1 MNVSKFLRLSLS
13 AALLTSVVGMTGCG
27 MNAKSN
33 IRSQSVRNDQSHMRP
48 YATNDTGRYN
58 AGYHHVGS
66 MRFSSALSTQVA
78 KLPGVRAAHVV
89 LTDRDAYVA
98 VRLMDNN
105 STSYNRSNTNSY
117 GLNGTT
123 DMNNM
128 NGNRGGS
135 NIAGDIGRAGRDVGR
150 GIADAGRDIVG
161 GVANTGRN
169 VVNDVA
175 GTGRNMMND
184 MNGRGNAGNSRMNS
198 SNGTGMGMNRMNM
211 NNNNMNNKNMN
222 NMNNMGTQDQVPQN
236 VRDEI
241 TRLIKRSNKVVQ
253 NVYISS
259 DESFMNEVEGYSTN
273 SRGGGVIQET
283 MTGFERLVNRIFPF
297 GNGDEMRENH
307 YRNNGM
313 NNRMNNNMNNNMN
326 MNNMDMNNMDR
337 NPSGYQNGTR

>member
-33 IRSQSVRNDQSHMRP
+33 IRSQSVRNDQNHMRP
-48 YATNDTGRYN
+48 YSTNEAGRYN
-58 AGYHHVGS
+58 AGYHHIGS

-78 KLPGVRAAHVV
+78 KLPGVSAAHVV

-98 VRLMDNN
+98 VRLMENN

-128 NGNRGGS
+128 YGNRGGS
-135 NIAGDIGRAGRDVGR
+135 SIAGDIGRAGRDVGR
-150 GIADAGRDIVG
+150 GVVDTGRDIVG

-169 VVNDVA
+169 VVNDIT

-184 MNGRGNAGNSRMNS
+184 MTGRGNAGNSRMNS
-198 SNGTGMGMNRMNM
+198 TNGTGTGTGMGMNRSNM
-211 NNNNMNNKNMN
+211 NSNMG
-222 NMNNMGTQDQVPQN
+222 NMNNMGTNQDQVPQN
-236 VRDEI
+236 VRDDI

-273 SRGGGVIQET
+273 SRGGGVIQDT

-297 GNGDEMRENH
+297 GNGNDDMGVNN
-307 YRNNGM
+307 YR
-313 NNRMNNNMNNNMN
+313 NNRMNNRMNNNMN
-326 MNNMDMNNMDR
+326 MNNMDMMDR

>member
-33 IRSQSVRNDQSHMRP
+33 IRTQNVRNDQNHMRP
-48 YATNDTGRYN
+48 YSTNEAGRYN
-58 AGYHHVGS
+58 AGYHHIGS

-105 STSYNRSNTNSY
+105 STSRTNSYNRSNTNSY

-128 NGNRGGS
+128 YGNRGGS
-135 NIAGDIGRAGRDVGR
+135 IAGDIGRAGRDVGR
-150 GIADAGRDIVG
+150 GVVDTGRDIVG

-169 VVNDVA
+169 VVNDIG

-184 MNGRGNAGNSRMNS
+184 MTGRGKSGNTRMNS
-198 SNGTGMGMNRMNM
+198 YNGTGTGTGTGMGMNRNNM
-211 NNNNMNNKNMN
+211 NNNI
-222 NMNNMGTQDQVPQN
+222 NNMGTNQNQVPQN

-273 SRGGGVIQET
+273 SRDGGGVIQDT

-297 GNGDEMRENH
+297 GDRDEMQENN
-307 YRNNGM
+307 YRNNGI
-313 NNRMNNNMNNNMN
+313 NNRMNNNMN
-326 MNNMDMNNMDR
+326 MNNRDMMDR

>member
-33 IRSQSVRNDQSHMRP
+33 IRSQNVRNDQNHMRP
-48 YATNDTGRYN
+48 YSTNEAGRYN
-58 AGYHHVGS
+58 AGYHHIGS

-98 VRLMDNN
+98 VRLMENN
-105 STSYNRSNTNSY
+105 NTSRTNSYNRSNTNSY

-128 NGNRGGS
+128 YGNRGGNS
-135 NIAGDIGRAGRDVGR
+135 IAGDIGRAGRDVGR
-150 GIADAGRDIVG
+150 GVVDTGRDIVG

-169 VVNDVA
+169 VVNDI
-175 GTGRNMMND
+175 GNTGRNMMND
-184 MNGRGNAGNSRMNS
+184 MTGRGNSGNTRMNS
-198 SNGTGMGMNRMNM
+198 YNGTGTGTGMGMN
-211 NNNNMNNKNMN
+211 
-222 NMNNMGTQDQVPQN
+222 QDQVPQN

-273 SRGGGVIQET
+273 SRGGNVIQDT

-297 GNGDEMRENH
+297 GNGDNDMGVNN
-307 YRNNGM
+307 YR
-313 NNRMNNNMNNNMN
+313 NNRMNNRMNNNMN
-326 MNNMDMNNMDR
+326 MNNMDMMDR

>member
-33 IRSQSVRNDQSHMRP
+33 IRTQNVRNDQNHMRP
-48 YATNDTGRYN
+48 YSTNEAGRYN
-58 AGYHHVGS
+58 AGYHHIGS

-98 VRLMDNN
+98 VRLMENN
-105 STSYNRSNTNSY
+105 NTSRTNSYNRSNTNSY

-128 NGNRGGS
+128 YGNRGGNS
-135 NIAGDIGRAGRDVGR
+135 IAGDIGRAGRDVGR
-150 GIADAGRDIVG
+150 GVVDTGRDIVG

-169 VVNDVA
+169 VVNDI
-175 GTGRNMMND
+175 GNTGRNMMND
-184 MNGRGNAGNSRMNS
+184 VTGRGNSGNSRMNS
-198 SNGTGMGMNRMNM
+198 YNGTGTGMGMN
-211 NNNNMNNKNMN
+211 
-222 NMNNMGTQDQVPQN
+222 QDQVPQN

-273 SRGGGVIQET
+273 SRGGGVIQDT

-297 GNGDEMRENH
+297 GNGDNDMGMNN
-307 YRNNGM
+307 YR
-313 NNRMNNNMNNNMN
+313 NNRMNNRMNNNMN
-326 MNNMDMNNMDR
+326 MNNMDMMDR

>member
-33 IRSQSVRNDQSHMRP
+33 IRTQNVRNDQNYMRP
-48 YATNDTGRYN
+48 YSTNEAGRYN
-58 AGYHHVGS
+58 AGYHHIGS

-98 VRLMDNN
+98 VRLMENN
-105 STSYNRSNTNSY
+105 NTSRTNSYNRSNINSY

-128 NGNRGGS
+128 YGNRSGNS
-135 NIAGDIGRAGRDVGR
+135 IAGDVGRAGRDLGR
-150 GIADAGRDIVG
+150 GVVDTGRDLVG

-169 VVNDVA
+169 VVNDIG

-184 MNGRGNAGNSRMNS
+184 MTGKGNAGNSRMNS
-198 SNGTGMGMNRMNM
+198 YNGTGTGMGMKSSNM
-211 NNNNMNNKNMN
+211 NNNNMN
-222 NMNNMGTQDQVPQN
+222 MGTNQDQVPQN

-273 SRGGGVIQET
+273 SRGGSVIQDT

-297 GNGDEMRENH
+297 GNGDNDMGVNN
-307 YRNNGM
+307 YR
-313 NNRMNNNMNNNMN
+313 NNRMNNRMNNNMN
-326 MNNMDMNNMDR
+326 MNNMDMMDR

>member
-33 IRSQSVRNDQSHMRP
+33 LRTQNVRYDQNHMRP
-48 YATNDTGRYN
+48 YSTNEAGRYN
-58 AGYHHVGS
+58 AGYHHIGS

-98 VRLMDNN
+98 VRLMENN
-105 STSYNRSNTNSY
+105 NTSYNRSNTNSY

-128 NGNRGGS
+128 YGNRGGNS
-135 NIAGDIGRAGRDVGR
+135 IAGDIGRAGRDVGR
-150 GIADAGRDIVG
+150 GVVDTGRDIVG

-169 VVNDVA
+169 VVNDIG
-175 GTGRNMMND
+175 GTGRNMVND
-184 MNGRGNAGNSRMNS
+184 MTGRGKMGTSRMNS
-198 SNGTGMGMNRMNM
+198 YNGTGMGMNRNNM
-211 NNNNMNNKNMN
+211 NNNNMNNMGMN
-222 NMNNMGTQDQVPQN
+222 QDQVPQN

-241 TRLIKRSNKVVQ
+241 TRLIKKSSKSVQ
-253 NVYISS
+253 DVYISS

-273 SRGGGVIQET
+273 SRNGAVIPDT

-297 GNGDEMRENH
+297 GNGGKDMGVNN

-313 NNRMNNNMNNNMN
+313 NN
-326 MNNMDMNNMDR
+326 MDMMDR

>member
-33 IRSQSVRNDQSHMRP
+33 IRTQNVRNDQNHMRP
-48 YATNDTGRYN
+48 YSTNEAGRYN
-58 AGYHHVGS
+58 AGYHHIGS

-98 VRLMDNN
+98 VRLMENN
-105 STSYNRSNTNSY
+105 GTSYNTKSYNRNSTNSY

-123 DMNNM
+123 DMNNIR
-128 NGNRGGS
+128 GNRGGS
-135 NIAGDIGRAGRDVGR
+135 GIVSDIGRAGRDVGR
-150 GIADAGRDIVG
+150 GVVDTGRDIVG
-161 GVANTGRN
+161 GAANTGRN
-169 VVNDVA
+169 VVNDIG

-184 MNGRGNAGNSRMNS
+184 MTGRGNAGNSRMNS
-198 SNGTGMGMNRMNM
+198 YSGTGTGTGMGMNRNNM
-211 NNNNMNNKNMN
+211 NNNNM
-222 NMNNMGTQDQVPQN
+222 GTNQEQVPQH
-236 VRDEI
+236 VRNEI
-241 TRLIKRSNKVVQ
+241 TRLIKKSSKSVQ

-273 SRGGGVIQET
+273 SRDGGGVIQDT

-297 GNGDEMRENH
+297 GNGDNDMGVNN
-307 YRNNGM
+307 YR
-313 NNRMNNNMNNNMN
+313 NNRMNNRMNNNMN
-326 MNNMDMNNMDR
+326 MNNMDMMDR